1 MIPGMIAVP
10 ASAACVSAEVSG
22 RKAYRAASTVPT
34 LTSPQRAV
42 STCEK
47 GGNALNKSVR
57 SLFASLA
64 IGAILVGSSAVA
76 MAVPVL
82 AQDSGDQQDLTLS
95 VMASQDWI
103 KPAEQELAKQF
114 EAETGIKVDYQIIPS
129 DQYFNVLKTK
139 LNSGEATDIF
149 GGQTG
154 KSDLKLQYDVE
165 NNAVDLTAE
174 EWTSRIDPA
183 ALDMSS
189 LDGKVYGA
197 EIWDIV
203 ASNYFVMVYNKDI
216 FEQLGISVP
225 KDFEEFKAACTTI
238 MDAGITPIYEPIA
251 DGWHHVLW
259 FPMVGPA
266 FEEAE
271 PGLADKLNANEAT
284 FAGNVNM
291 TTGMSQIDELYQAGC
306 FGDNALSDL
315 FADTN
320 SALASGEYA
329 MSVSPLSTPASI
341 ATDFPDVTA
350 DTFGFFPIPTFGNQL
365 QPVHPAGPAKFVY
378 AKSPHVEEAKQ
389 FLAFLMEP
397 ENLQYL
403 LDNTP
408 QFVSLPFPGLEAK
421 WDESQMEFLD
431 TYPAKTIVYQDVVNY
446 LNPQWMD
453 LGKDMVAMFTG
464 GMTPE
469 DVMASIDQ
477 RRSDLA
483 MTAGDPAWAQ

>member
-1 MIPGMIAVP
+1 MTSLAVGSILIGG
-10 ASAACVSAEVSG
+10 SAALLSAP
-22 RKAYRAASTVPT
+22 AA
-34 LTSPQRAV
+34 
-42 STCEK
+42 
-47 GGNALNKSVR
+47 
-57 SLFASLA
+57 
-64 IGAILVGSSAVA
+64 
-76 MAVPVL
+76 
-82 AQDSGDQQDLTLS
+82 AQDSTSEDVTLT
-95 VMASQDWI
+95 VMASQEWV
-103 KPAEQELAKQF
+103 KPAEQELAEKF
-114 EAETGIKVDYQIIPS
+114 EAETGIHVDYQILPA
-129 DQYFNVLKTK
+129 DQYFNILKAK

-149 GGQTG
+149 GGQSG

-165 NNAVDLTAE
+165 NNAVDLTGE
-174 EWTSRIDPA
+174 EWTTRIDPA

-203 ASNYFVMVYNKDI
+203 ASNYFVMIYNKDI

-225 KDFEEFKAACTTI
+225 KDFEEFKAACTTVK
-238 MDAGITPIYEPIA
+238 DAGIIPIYEPIA

-284 FAGNVNM
+284 FAGNENM
-291 TTGMSQIDELYQAGC
+291 TTAMSQIDELYQMGC
-306 FGDNALSDL
+306 FGDNALSQ
-315 FADTN
+315 AYSDTS

-329 MSVSPLSTPASI
+329 MTVAPLGMPATLT
-341 ATDFPDVTA
+341 ADYPDVSA

-365 QPVHPAGPAKFVY
+365 QPVHPAGPAKFIY
-378 AKSPHVEEAKQ
+378 SGSPHVAEAKQ

-403 LDNTP
+403 LDNEP
-408 QFVSLPFPGLEAK
+408 QFVSLPFTGVTAK
-421 WDESQMEFLD
+421 WGADQTAFLE
-431 TYPAKTIVYQDVVNY
+431 TYPAKTIVYQDAVNY
-446 LNPQWMD
+446 LNPQWID

-464 GMTPE
+464 SMTPE

-477 RRSDLA
+477 RRAELA
-483 MTAGDPAWAQ
+483 VTAGDPAWAE